1 MAWSCCNDTL
11 KIKINDEYAKLI
23 PEISQSDYDSFK
35 PSIKENGHF
44 VPILVNKHGIILDGY
59 YIYKPCQPHELPIRS
74 LDILLI
80 HYNSGMLY

>member
-59 YIYKPCQPHELPIRS
+59 YRYKPCQELGIEPRSIESLKIR
-74 LDILLI
+74 
-80 HYNSGMLY
+80 